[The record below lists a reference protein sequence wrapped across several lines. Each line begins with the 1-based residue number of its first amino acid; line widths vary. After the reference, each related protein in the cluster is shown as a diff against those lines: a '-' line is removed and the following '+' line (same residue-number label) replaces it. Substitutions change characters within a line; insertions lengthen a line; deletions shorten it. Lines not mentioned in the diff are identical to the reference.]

1 MDASAGVE
9 AGLEH
14 AVAEA
19 RGDLTAACFFI
30 NKSDRE
36 NADPTAALDA
46 LRAGFGEKIAPL
58 QIAIGAAESFEGY
71 VDLVH
76 RKAWR
81 WNGTT
86 EEEIP
91 IPDELADE
99 VARRRDQLLEAA
111 AEADDDVLTKY
122 LEGEE
127 IADPE
132 LEACLRKGVKESI
145 LAPVLVGSATKGI
158 GLRGLLDAIVRY
170 LPSPA
175 DEPPAQADRQVRRA
189 RSRSPADEAGPLLVR
204 VFKTTADPF
213 VGRLT
218 YLRVLSGTLHSQAHV
233 WNGTRSEDERIGQ
246 LLLLHGKEQEP
257 IGELKA
263 GEIGA
268 VAKLTVTETGDTLTP
283 REKPLTLPPLDFPEP
298 SLMVAI
304 EPQSKGDLDKMG
316 PALARMLEEEP
327 TVRLE
332 RSGDRRAG
340 PADDGRGPH
349 RGHHRAAQAQVRG
362 GDRDPH
368 ARRSRT
374 RRRSAARPRST
385 AATRSRPAATG
396 CSATSGS
403 SSNRTPMAASSS
415 PSGSSAGRCPKGFF
429 AGVEKGIR
437 EAAEGG
443 VIAGY
448 PLSDFRATLY
458 DGSFHPVDSNEL
470 SFKIAASMAL
480 KDGVHHAKP
489 ALLEPIMAVEIR
501 IPEAYMG
508 EVNRDLNGR
517 RGRVLGMDT
526 DGDMQVIT
534 AHVPQAELFNYATEL
549 RSLAQGRG
557 SFSATL
563 DHYEDVPVAHR
574 REGHRDRTA
583 RSSRRPAGT
592 RPRAGRRAA
601 IGATRPAAANASVV
615 DGSVRRRHRRRALA
629 IERVEPRIEPALVRG
644 AATDDRARRS
654 RRPRSATG
662 CPRRSRCRADAMIA
676 AAPSARRGARRGRG
690 PGPPAGRR
698 GRWRS
703 PRRSRR
709 PRRPGGGWRLDG
721 VDARVAG
728 RPAVTDG
735 PAVADVDRDRDPRR
749 ARGSRPGGRRMPG
762 RGGLPSRRRPARR
775 PPRGRRRPH
784 PSVRRPPATSTRQ
797 SLPDRGDDGRDRRR
811 HGRDARSA
819 PRRGR
824 RRGATAPRRRRT
836 RPRSPTGS
844 SPNAVSRAK
853 SPCLQA
859 DHAAAAQVDRRQ
871 DLEGRCHH
879 HGSHDIVVAR

>member
-1 MDASAGVE
+1 MTMKSVDLPHLRSVVLAGHAGSGKTTLAEQLLFRSSAIPRLGHVDDGTAHLDFEPEEQKRRESLSLAVGTFESDGTRISLVDTPGYPDFVADVIEGFAAADGAVFVMDASGGVE
-9 AGLEH
+9 AGLEQ
-14 AVAEA
+14 AVTLGRAT
-19 RGDLTAACFFI
+19 GSAACFFI

-46 LRAGFGEKIAPL
+46 LRASFGNKIAPL
-58 QIAIGAAESFEGY
+58 QLAIGAAETFEGY

-81 WNGTT
+81 LDGGG
-86 EEEIP
+86 EVEIP
-91 IPDELADE
+91 IPDDMAAE
-99 VARRRDQLLEAA
+99 VSRRRDQLLEAA

-122 LEGEE
+122 LEGED
-127 IADPE
+127 ISDPE
-132 LEACLRKGVKESI
+132 LEACLRKGVKESV
-145 LAPVLVGSATKGI
+145 LAPVLVGSAAKGI

-175 DEPPAQADRQVRRA
+175 DEAPTKALDKSGATAEV
-189 RSRSPADEAGPLLVR
+189 PADENGPLVVR

-218 YLRVLSGTLHSQAHV
+218 YLRVLSGTLRSQAHV
-233 WNGTRSEDERIGQ
+233 WNTTRNEDERIGQ

-268 VAKLTVTETGDTLTP
+268 VAKLAVTETGDTLGS
-283 REKPLTLPPLDFPEP
+283 RESPLVLPALGFPEP

-332 RSGDRRAG
+332 RS
-340 PADDGRGPH
+340 
-349 RGHHRAAQAQVRG
+349 
-362 GDRDPH
+362 
-368 ARRSRT
+368 
-374 RRRSAARPRST
+374 
-385 AATRSRPAATG
+385 ATG
-396 CSATSGS
+396 EQVLRTMGEAHS
-403 SSNRTPMAASSS
+403 SVILERLKRKFGAAIVTHTPKV
-415 PSGSSAGRCPKGFF
+415 PYKETIRGKTQVHGRYKKQTGGHGMFGDVWLELEPNPDGGVEFAERVVGGAVPKGFF

-480 KDGVHHAKP
+480 KDGVHNAKP

-526 DGDMQVIT
+526 DGDLQVII

-557 SFSATL
+557 SFTATL
-563 DHYEDVPVAHR
+563 DHYDDVPGHIAEKVMDAHR
-574 REGHRDRTA
+574 KELEAAGGHG
-583 RSSRRPAGT
+583 AG
-592 RPRAGRRAA
+592 
-601 IGATRPAAANASVV
+601 
-615 DGSVRRRHRRRALA
+615 H
-629 IERVEPRIEPALVRG
+629 
-644 AATDDRARRS
+644 
-654 RRPRSATG
+654 
-662 CPRRSRCRADAMIA
+662 
-676 AAPSARRGARRGRG
+676 
-690 PGPPAGRR
+690 
-698 GRWRS
+698 
-703 PRRSRR
+703 
-709 PRRPGGGWRLDG
+709 
-721 VDARVAG
+721 
-728 RPAVTDG
+728 
-735 PAVADVDRDRDPRR
+735 
-749 ARGSRPGGRRMPG
+749 
-762 RGGLPSRRRPARR
+762 
-775 PPRGRRRPH
+775 
-784 PSVRRPPATSTRQ
+784 
-797 SLPDRGDDGRDRRR
+797 
-811 HGRDARSA
+811 
-819 PRRGR
+819 
-824 RRGATAPRRRRT
+824 
-836 RPRSPTGS
+836 
-844 SPNAVSRAK
+844 
-853 SPCLQA
+853 
-859 DHAAAAQVDRRQ
+859 
-871 DLEGRCHH
+871 
-879 HGSHDIVVAR
+879 